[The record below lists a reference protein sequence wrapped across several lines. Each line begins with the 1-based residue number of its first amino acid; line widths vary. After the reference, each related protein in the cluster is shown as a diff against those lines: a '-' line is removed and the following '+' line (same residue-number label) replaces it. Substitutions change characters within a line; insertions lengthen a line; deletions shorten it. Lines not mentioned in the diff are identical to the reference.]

1 VYDNDTFADMKKNGW
16 TRPLKDYVAIH
27 MPKNTWAGFV
37 ISALS
42 MVLGFAIIWHMW
54 LLTGLSFIA
63 MMIAVIV
70 HTFNYKRDYY
80 IPAEEVTRT
89 ENARTKLLEAHV

>member
-1 VYDNDTFADMKKNGW
+1 VHDNDTFADMKKNGW
-16 TRPLKDYVAIH
+16 TRPLTDYVAIH

-42 MVLGFAIIWHMW
+42 MVVGFAIIWHMW
-54 LLTGLSFIA
+54 LLTGLAFVA
-63 MMIAVIV
+63 MMVAIIA

-80 IPAEEVTRT
+80 ISADEVTRT
-89 ENARTKLLEAHV
+89 ENAHTKLLESHV